1 MKVLSVLESA
11 SRVDGGIFEAELA
24 LQREM
29 ARAPEMVVEVVAL
42 RDEFSEADAARW
54 LPLKPRVAE
63 VRGPRGFGYSAGLMD
78 LMDREA
84 DLAYCAAL
92 WKYPAWAVMRWQNMT
107 SKPVIVAPHGSLDTW
122 ALQNSRWKKKIASLL
137 FKTKQLKQAT
147 CFRALCQ
154 AEADSIRAYGLN
166 QRIEVVPNG
175 VELPEGFTAEDT
187 ESTEG
192 RKSLLFLGRIHPKK
206 GLSGLLK
213 AWAEIQNPKSG
224 IKNFR
229 EWQLVIAGWD
239 QGGHEG
245 ELKALCAELGL
256 KVVQRSKHVPCST
269 TAQEAEGA
277 DVVFYGPA
285 FGGEKEALLRSADAF
300 ILPSFSEGLPMS
312 VLEAWSYG
320 LPVLMTPECNLPE
333 GFACNAALEIRS
345 GGVSFQGSDFSF
357 QQGLRTLLEMAD
369 QERVAMGMR
378 GRKLVEEK
386 FTWQKVAAQMRAL
399 YEDIL
404 SG

>member
-24 LQREM
+24 LQREL
-29 ARAPEMVVEVVAL
+29 ARAPGMVVEVVAL

-154 AEADSIRAYGLN
+154 AEADAIRAYGLK

-175 VELPEGFTAEDT
+175 VDLPENLTTIEHWGGCEIEQPKVGPKGEGAGSTESKDT

-192 RKSLLFLGRIHPKK
+192 R
-206 GLSGLLK
+206 
-213 AWAEIQNPKSG
+213 
-224 IKNFR
+224 
-229 EWQLVIAGWD
+229 
-239 QGGHEG
+239 
-245 ELKALCAELGL
+245 
-256 KVVQRSKHVPCST
+256 
-269 TAQEAEGA
+269 
-277 DVVFYGPA
+277 
-285 FGGEKEALLRSADAF
+285 
-300 ILPSFSEGLPMS
+300 
-312 VLEAWSYG
+312 
-320 LPVLMTPECNLPE
+320 
-333 GFACNAALEIRS
+333 
-345 GGVSFQGSDFSF
+345 
-357 QQGLRTLLEMAD
+357 
-369 QERVAMGMR
+369 R
-378 GRKLVEEK
+378 G
-386 FTWQKVAAQMRAL
+386 
-399 YEDIL
+399 
-404 SG
+404 